1 MKVAITSPKIEMLY
15 NNGVRFNTILWYD
28 FFVNCGFDVSFV
40 TNEDINPEDPVHK
53 NYKFLN
59 YMNLWNIKDKK
70 SSLKYDYKD
79 LYPELFDFDVVFNG
93 VGLQQNSNPRWTLL
107 HARSSSMSFWRRSA
121 RGRPMRRIW

>member
-59 YMNLWNIKDKK
+59 YMNFL
-70 SSLKYDYKD
+70 
-79 LYPELFDFDVVFNG
+79 LFYVMLFHIHYLF
-93 VGLQQNSNPRWTLL
+93 L
-107 HARSSSMSFWRRSA
+107 
-121 RGRPMRRIW
+121 